1 MEAMMLFKVEI
12 PSLKVLIDVELEESK
27 WEKLKF

>member
-12 PSLKVLIDVELEESK
+12 PSLKILIDAELEESK